1 MMGDQDES
9 IEIRVDKISQL
20 FDSLDPF
27 PFRERDLDRHAE
39 EYIVGWAHEL
49 PHDKPIRIIIH
60 VPASEL
66 KSEHAKE
73 LDESIHRY
81 FEYRAAVIARE
92 LKQLFSIGRKSAL
105 IGAAVLAI
113 CILGAQVVPMAL
125 GTGNLSIYL
134 RENLYILGWVANWK
148 PLEIFLYDWWP
159 IAKRRDLYRRLSAA
173 NVQLKAAETA
183 SRKSSEVEPYR

>member
-1 MMGDQDES
+1 MGDQDES

-39 EYIVGWAHEL
+39 EYIVSWAREL
-49 PHDKPIRIIIH
+49 PHDKPIRIVIH
-60 VPASEL
+60 VPASEF

-73 LDESIHRY
+73 LNESFHRY
-81 FEYRAAVIARE
+81 FEYRAGVTARE
-92 LKQLFSIGRKSAL
+92 LKQLFSIGRNSAL

-113 CILGAQVVPMAL
+113 CILGAQVIPKAL
-125 GTGNLSIYL
+125 GTGNISIYL

-148 PLEIFLYDWWP
+148 PLEIFLYEWWP
-159 IAKRRDLYRRLSAA
+159 IAKRRNLYRRLSGA
-173 NVQLKAAETA
+173 NVQLKPAETSLRQPSQVA
-183 SRKSSEVEPYR
+183 PYR